1 MKLKE
6 ATILVVDDEPAL
18 RDIVS
23 TWFARAASSVLTAA
37 EGREALALLEARHFN
52 LLVSDIR
59 MPVMDG
65 ITLLR
70 TARAR
75 GLRIP
80 AVIFISGYSDV
91 TPREAYALGAE
102 TLMEKPFTR
111 EGLLAAAQRSL
122 SERDELWQVQ
132 PDSSPRPVLR
142 RTFPSLAQ
150 AMAEHRIAF
159 GRGGIC
165 IETWTRVSEGP
176 VALELDFAADEL
188 LIAAQG
194 NVRWVVRGENLAGI
208 ELSCV
213 VEGRARVVQLA
224 DASRSFI
231 PRSALEEIV

>member
-6 ATILVVDDEPAL
+6 ASILVVDDEPAL
-18 RDIVS
+18 RDILS
-23 TWFARAASSVLTAA
+23 TWFVRAGSSVVTAA
-37 EGREALALLEARHFN
+37 EGAEALALLEARAFD
-52 LLVSDIR
+52 LLISDIR

-70 TARAR
+70 TARGR

-102 TLMEKPFTR
+102 TLVEKPFTR

-122 SERDELWQVQ
+122 SGRDELWQVQ
-132 PDSSPRPVLR
+132 PDSSPRLALR

-150 AMAEHRIAF
+150 AMAEHHIAF

-165 IETWTRVSEGP
+165 IATWNQVTESA
-176 VALELDFAADEL
+176 VALELEFTADDL

-194 NVRWVVRGENLAGI
+194 DVRWVARGENLAGI
-208 ELSCV
+208 ELSSV
-213 VEGRARVVQLA
+213 VEGRARLVQLA

-231 PRSALEEIV
+231 PRSTDQAG